1 MLVRSMRR
9 VNNKNNVKAVVYKLI
24 VFHHSILVFYCSRIV
39 QVNIELINH
48 NFDSQIQNTL

>member
-9 VNNKNNVKAVVYKLI
+9 VNNKNNVKAVVYNLI